1 MRSIK
6 RAVVL
11 AAIVRLSLPLAV
23 GAATFV
29 LLPLLRRDDAADHVA
44 AATSEIQDLQSRH
57 DMALGALK
65 DLEDDRATGK
75 IDDVDYVALQA
86 KLTAQALQTMKE
98 LDAHARTHPSI
109 AKRRRTENP

>member
-1 MRSIK
+1 MTLG
-6 RAVVL
+6 ALVAL
-11 AAIVRLSLPLAV
+11 GLAV

-29 LLPLLRRDDAADHVA
+29 LVPLFRRDDAADGA
-44 AATSEIQDLQSRH
+44 ATATSEIQDLQSRH

-65 DLEDDRATGK
+65 DLEDDRATAK
-75 IDDVDYVALQA
+75 IDDVDYDALKS
-86 KLTAQALQTMKE
+86 KLTAQAVEAMKE